1 MQKSDRE
8 EKYNLKNIM
17 DEKGLDVDEIAELVG
32 VSSKLLHKKLRNKG
46 ELRLDEAMKLVDA
59 LGIGSD
65 EVDEFLFPEFCE
77 TLKKAGDC
85 L

>member
-1 MQKSDRE
+1 MQKNDRE
-8 EKYNLKNIM
+8 EKYNQKHIM
-17 DEKGLDVDEIAELVG
+17 DEKDLNVDKIAELIG

-46 ELRLDEAMKLVDA
+46 EFRLDEAMKLVDA
-59 LGIGSD
+59 LGIRSD